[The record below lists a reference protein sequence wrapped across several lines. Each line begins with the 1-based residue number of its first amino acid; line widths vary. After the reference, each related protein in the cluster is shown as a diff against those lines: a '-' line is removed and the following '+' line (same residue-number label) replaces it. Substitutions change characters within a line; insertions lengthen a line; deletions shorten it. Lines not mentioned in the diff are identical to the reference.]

1 MTASIIP
8 FDRKVTDE
16 EIKEYVTAC
25 TDVAM
30 RLDEY
35 IQRVDEAYYQISVA
49 KGRCDDLRKV
59 VKSLMRR
66 ILNAARERIPL
77 DLPSEGHESLE
88 GIKAFLADA
97 RLAQPDARSFL
108 KKVMPDDE
116 AHEALIIELKY
127 LRRGFPDW
135 RNSDRP

>member
-1 MTASIIP
+1 MTASIVP

-49 KGRCDDLRKV
+49 SRIRTPTRV
-59 VKSLMRR
+59 RMRQQGVR
-66 ILNAARERIPL
+66 PAY
-77 DLPSEGHESLE
+77 
-88 GIKAFLADA
+88 ADA
-97 RLAQPDARSFL
+97 TDGHVGARQPETNRA
-108 KKVMPDDE
+108 
-116 AHEALIIELKY
+116 
-127 LRRGFPDW
+127 
-135 RNSDRP
+135 